1 MTIRNPGGRVVQAAH
16 DAAQEDE
23 SALFAGYQEPDR
35 PHAGAYDEMFH
46 ADGTVRSAYRALHEA
61 IAPTAAA
68 DLAVRSEAL
77 DRAYVDQGITFSLS
91 GQERPFP
98 LDIVPRVI
106 SASEWNKL
114 AKGIVQRV
122 RALEAFLADIY
133 GDAEIVRDG
142 VLPRRLIT
150 SCEHY
155 HRAAHVLNPPNGV
168 RIHVAGIDL
177 VRDEEGTFRVL
188 EDNLRNPSGV
198 SYVMENRRT
207 MARVFPDLF
216 TRQRVRAVGDYATH
230 LLRALRSAS
239 AANEA
244 DPTVVVLT
252 PGVFN
257 SAYFEHSLLARQMG
271 VELVEG
277 RDLFCRDNMVYMRTT
292 EGEQRVHVIYRRIDD
307 EFLDPLQFN
316 PDSVLGIAGVL
327 NAARAGSVVIANAVG
342 NGVGDDKL
350 VYTYV
355 PDMIAYYL
363 NEKPL
368 LPNVATFRCW
378 LDDERTHVLDHLDDL
393 VLKPVEGSGGYGIL
407 FGPNASGRQLSSARK
422 AIRDDPRGWIAQPV
436 VQLSTVPTKVD
447 DRLVPRHVDLRPFAV
462 NDGEDVF
469 VLPGGLTRVALPK
482 GSLVVNSSQGGGS
495 KDTWVLAAGR
505 APEAERELGQRGLA
519 TIAPANS
526 MAAEHGP
533 ELTIGQQQQQQ
544 QGREC
549 AAVLEHGAALTGSGA
564 ASC

>member
-1 MTIRNPGGRVVQAAH
+1 VAPKDVTQNG
-16 DAAQEDE
+16 
-23 SALFAGYQEPDR
+23 SALFDGYQEPDR

-46 ADGTVRSAYRALHEA
+46 GDGTVRSAYRALHDA

-106 SASEWNKL
+106 SAAEWNKL

-155 HRAAHVLNPPNGV
+155 HRAAHALNPPNGV

-230 LLRALRSAS
+230 LLRALRA
-239 AANEA
+239 AAPANEP
-244 DPTVVVLT
+244 DPTVAVLT

-277 RDLFCRDNMVYMRTT
+277 RDLFCRDNAVYMRTT
-292 EGEQRVHVIYRRIDD
+292 QGEQQVHVIYRRIDD

-327 NAARAGSVVIANAVG
+327 NAARAGSVVLANAVG

-355 PDMIAYYL
+355 PQMINYYL

-368 LPNVATFRCW
+368 LPNVSTFRCW
-378 LDDERTHVLDHLDDL
+378 LDDECTHVLDHLDDL

-407 FGPNASGRQLSSARK
+407 FGPNASSRQLASARK

-462 NDGEDVF
+462 NDGEEVF

-505 APEAERELGQRGLA
+505 GPDTERELGLRGLA

-526 MAAEHGP
+526 VAAEHGP

-544 QGREC
+544 QQQQGRE
-549 AAVLEHGAALTGSGA
+549 
-564 ASC
+564 SC

>member
-1 MTIRNPGGRVVQAAH
+1 MDAEVGA
-16 DAAQEDE
+16 DAATEE
-23 SALFAGYQEPDR
+23 ASAGSALFDGYLEPDR
-35 PHAGAYDEMFH
+35 PHAGAYDEMF
-46 ADGTVRSAYRALHEA
+46 APDGTVRTPYRALHDA
-61 IAPTAAA
+61 IAPTAVA
-68 DLAVRSEAL
+68 DLTVRSEAL

-106 SASEWNKL
+106 SSGEWGRL
-114 AKGIVQRV
+114 QKGIVQRV
-122 RALEAFLADIY
+122 KALEAFLADVY
-133 GDAEIVRDG
+133 GDAEIIRDG

-150 SCEHY
+150 SCEHF
-155 HRAAHVLNPPNGV
+155 HREAAGLVPPNGV

-177 VRDEEGTFRVL
+177 VRDEQGTFRVL

-216 TRQRVRAVGDYATH
+216 TRQRVRAVGDYSTH
-230 LLRALRSAS
+230 LLRALRSAAS
-239 AANEA
+239 VNEA
-244 DPTVVVLT
+244 DPNVVVLT
-252 PGVFN
+252 PGVYN

-292 EGEQRVHVIYRRIDD
+292 EGEQQVDVIYRRIDD

-316 PDSVLGIAGVL
+316 PRSVLGIAGVI
-327 NAARAGSVVIANAVG
+327 NAARAGNVVIANAVG

-355 PDMIAYYL
+355 PKMIDYYL
-363 NEKPL
+363 GEKPL
-368 LPNVATFRCW
+368 LPNVDTFRCW
-378 LDDERTHVLDHLDDL
+378 LDDEKSHVLEHLDEL

-407 FGPNASGRQLSSARK
+407 FGPNATAKQLASARK
-422 AIRDDPRGWIAQPV
+422 DIRDDPRGWIAQPV

-462 NDGEDVF
+462 NDGESVF

-495 KDTWVLAAGR
+495 KDTWVLAPNR
-505 APEAERELGQRGLA
+505 APDVERELGEKGLA
-519 TIAPANS
+519 LAAPAGS
-526 MAAEHGP
+526 PAAEHGP
-533 ELTIGQQQQQQ
+533 ELTMSQQQQQQ
-544 QGREC
+544 QQQQQAGD
-549 AAVLEHGAALTGSGA
+549 A
-564 ASC
+564 